1 VPEHFVPTVFAL
13 LSLVYLFLYV
23 RDYLRQRETSNPARK
38 AWLRIGLIFGAVSL
52 VLFYLH

>member
-1 VPEHFVPTVFAL
+1 MPEHFVPTLFAV

-23 RDYLRQRETSNPARK
+23 RDYLRQRETSKPARK